1 MLIEY
6 DLICL
11 KIDIV
16 DMIDAWLI
24 LALICLLS
32 RQLTPWHFFPGF
44 EHIED
49 RAKTTCITIESKVGP
64 MKHKH
69 PIAFL
74 KFVFEAIVAL

>member
-1 MLIEY
+1 M
-6 DLICL
+6 ICL

-44 EHIED
+44 ELIEV
-49 RAKTTCITIESKVGP
+49 RAKSTCIAIESKVGP
-64 MKHKH
+64 MNHEH
-69 PIAFL
+69 PLAFL
-74 KFVFEAIVAL
+74 KFMFEAIDCLIML